1 MTLCPG
7 FCGTLL
13 AVPEPSAALLFAIG
27 STTIALRVRRR
38 TR

>member
-1 MTLCPG
+1 VDNVTVNNP
-7 FCGTLL
+7 
-13 AVPEPSAALLFAIG
+13 VPEPSAALLFAIG